1 MSNRSEVERRDEHF
15 QYLRTHVGLPNG
27 MKNPAVSMIIQC
39 LDNDWSKR
47 PTAQQL
53 VTILGKIRSEI
64 EGPHGDIV
72 RMDAVRHVVTMKK
85 LHKMNTEFK
94 VRI

>member
-1 MSNRSEVERRDEHF
+1 MIKRSEVERRDKHF
-15 QYLRTHVGLPNG
+15 QSLQTHVGLPNG
-27 MKNPAVSMIIQC
+27 MKNPAVSIIIQC

-53 VTILGKIRSEI
+53 VTVLEEIRSEN

-85 LHKMNTEFK
+85 LQKMDTEFK